1 MVLARNERARG
12 GVPGRRDGER
22 QQQAE
27 HGPCAAELQAGVVK
41 QEGKKLC
48 SESGLETSNRLA
60 CGAGAR
66 VMVLTVLFVSAGC

>member
-1 MVLARNERARG
+1 MSVRICSKYLVTNLVTVDMVFARNERARG

-41 QEGKKLC
+41 QAGQKE
-48 SESGLETSNRLA
+48 SEQ
-60 CGAGAR
+60 
-66 VMVLTVLFVSAGC
+66 